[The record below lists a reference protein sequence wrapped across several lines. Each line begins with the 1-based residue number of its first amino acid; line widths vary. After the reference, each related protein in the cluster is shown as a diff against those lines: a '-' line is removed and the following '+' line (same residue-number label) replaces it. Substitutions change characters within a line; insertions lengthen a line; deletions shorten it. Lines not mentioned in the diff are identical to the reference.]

1 MGYHQP
7 MKIISRF
14 NQNTVKTDIR
24 VHQGIKC
31 KDELSYW
38 LYKECIESSII
49 TKDITSSVISDEA
62 RETGKGG
69 K

>member
-1 MGYHQP
+1 
-7 MKIISRF
+7 MKIITRSTLK
-14 NQNTVKTDIR
+14 TVKAKVQ

-31 KDELSYW
+31 KDEFSYW

-49 TKDITSSVISDEA
+49 TEDFMISMISDEVG
-62 RETGKGG
+62 ESGKGG

>member
-1 MGYHQP
+1 
-7 MKIISRF
+7 MKIITRST
-14 NQNTVKTDIR
+14 QKIAKTEIL

-49 TKDITSSVISDEA
+49 TKDITISVDSDEA
-62 RETGKGG
+62 GESGKGG